1 MKELATTH
9 KLALA
14 RALRSAIMLS
24 RRAIGQGPNV
34 RVRRRGVNWHLDL
47 NEGIDLAIY
56 ALGGFELRTLRMYRS
71 LVRHGDSVLDIGAN
85 VGAHTLPLA
94 QLVGSSGRV
103 IAFEPTRF
111 AFDKLRRNLMQN
123 PQLATRVTALQVA
136 LMESAA
142 SAMPDYI
149 YSSWPLDAQ
158 EALHE
163 IHGGQLRDTN
173 NAVVST
179 VDQAVE
185 SLGLARVDFVKLD
198 VDGYEPQV
206 LAGAVCTLRRFRPKI
221 LMEWAPYLFEG
232 FEALLDPALDALR
245 RLGYRAR
252 IAGSR
257 AVGEVPRN
265 RGDLF
270 VPMGRGA
277 SINLLL
283 EPL

>member
-1 MKELATTH
+1 
-9 KLALA
+9 
-14 RALRSAIMLS
+14 MLS
-24 RRAIGQGPNV
+24 RRAIGQGPEV

-71 LVRHGDSVLDIGAN
+71 LIRRGDNVLDVGAY

-94 QLVGSSGRV
+94 QLVGPNGRV

-111 AFDKLRRNLMQN
+111 AFDKLRQNLMLN
-123 PQLATRVTALQVA
+123 PELATRVTTQQIA

-142 SAMPDYI
+142 STMPDCI
-149 YSSWPLDAQ
+149 YSSWPLDVQ
-158 EALHE
+158 ESLHE

-179 VDQAVE
+179 LDQAVE

-198 VDGYEPQV
+198 VDGFEPQV
-206 LAGAVCTLRRFRPKI
+206 LAGAVCTLRRFRPTI

-232 FEALLDPALDALR
+232 CESLLDPALDALR

-252 IAGSR
+252 VAGSR

-283 EPL
+283 EPS